1 MWGHCPHIAIWE
13 TVMEYKG
20 KLKQRTKN
28 QRLLYLVGCILL
40 VYLEISTR
48 QYFYVPLTAL
58 LFGALIL
65 EKSHVISEEGVDI
78 RYEFF
83 GYRINN
89 RWKWEEITGLQ
100 PDYKKAAPD
109 VQLLIEKTSMI
120 RPFVYTK
127 EQYLEIIKLAQRM
140 NPDIFIDHYEEED
153 LPEIERNRER
163 AKAQRRAQEREA
175 KAKKKK
181 KN

>member
-1 MWGHCPHIAIWE
+1 
-13 TVMEYKG
+13 MEYKA
-20 KLKQRTKN
+20 KLKQRTKD
-28 QRLLYLVGCILL
+28 RRIVYFLGCVLL
-40 VYLEISTR
+40 VYLEISTK
-48 QYFYVPLTAL
+48 QYFYIPLTAL
-58 LFGALIL
+58 LFGAVIM

-83 GYRINN
+83 GFPINN
-89 RWKWEEITGLQ
+89 RWKWEDITAMQ

-127 EQYLEIIKLAQRM
+127 EDYLEVIRLAARM

-153 LPEIERNRER
+153 LLEIEANRER
-163 AKAQRRAQEREA
+163 AKAQRRAQQREA

-181 KN
+181 KH